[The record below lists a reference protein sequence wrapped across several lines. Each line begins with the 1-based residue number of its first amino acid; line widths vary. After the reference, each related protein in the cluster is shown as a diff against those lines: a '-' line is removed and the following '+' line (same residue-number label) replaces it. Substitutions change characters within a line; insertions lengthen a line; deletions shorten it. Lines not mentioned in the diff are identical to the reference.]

1 MEATMGRNNLGQ
13 YEEGTCGNPR
23 GRPRK
28 MPLRI
33 SDEQLR
39 EDFFKAAETLIPI
52 TEKGKR
58 KFVPASHAIDMQ
70 LVLKAASGE
79 MKAIIEYNKKRERYT
94 LEHLKLQLS
103 ILETIMDAEKRIR
116 KYPED
121 VTDEFKRV
129 VTLLKASL
137 DPYCRLPD

>member
-1 MEATMGRNNLGQ
+1 MGRNDLGQ
-13 YEEGTCGNPR
+13 FEKGTCGNPY

-28 MPLRI
+28 APLRI

-58 KFVPASHAIDMQ
+58 KFVPASRAIDMQ
-70 LVLKAASGE
+70 LALKAASGE
-79 MKAIIEYNKKRERYT
+79 MKAIIEFNKKRERYT

-103 ILETIMDAEKRIR
+103 NLEAIADAEYRIR
-116 KYPED
+116 KNPED

-137 DPYCRLPD
+137 DPYCRMP

>member
-1 MEATMGRNNLGQ
+1 MGRNNLGQ
-13 YEEGTCGNPR
+13 FEKGTCGNPR
-23 GRPRK
+23 GRRRK

-39 EDFFKAAETLIPI
+39 EDFFNAAETLIPI

-58 KFVPASHAIDMQ
+58 KLVPASHAIDMQ
-70 LVLKAASGE
+70 LILKAASGD
-79 MKAIIEYNKKRERYT
+79 MKAIIEYNKRRERYT

-103 ILETIMDAEKRIR
+103 NLEAIADAEYRIR
-116 KYPED
+116 KNPED

-137 DPYCRLPD
+137 DPYCRMP

>member
-1 MEATMGRNNLGQ
+1 MGRNNRGQ
-13 YEEGTCGNPR
+13 FEKGTCGNPR
-23 GRPRK
+23 GRSRK

-39 EDFFKAAETLIPI
+39 EDFFNAAETLIPI

-58 KFVPASHAIDMQ
+58 KLVPASHAIDMQ
-70 LVLKAASGE
+70 LIIKAASGD
-79 MKAIIEYNKKRERYT
+79 MKAIIEYNKRRERYT

-103 ILETIMDAEKRIR
+103 TLETIMDAEKRIQ

-137 DPYCRLPD
+137 DPYSRMPA